1 MPKSLV
7 GEGLILGS
15 DILIPSK
22 VGNMHLDFRNI
33 LLKYARDKRRD
44 KFVINR
50 IIVVQQVKEKIKAV
64 SFSLFFY
71 YNLANNLI
79 EEVRWTHD
87 IVPLVCLKYSRFDFH
102 EGNLN
107 GHVISCIWSFCSF
120 RHKLLD
126 RNLLSPK
133 LKVPPTI
140 MYANNFG
147 IAIYSH

>member
-50 IIVVQQVKEKIKAV
+50 IIVV
-64 SFSLFFY
+64 
-71 YNLANNLI
+71 
-79 EEVRWTHD
+79 
-87 IVPLVCLKYSRFDFH
+87 
-102 EGNLN
+102 
-107 GHVISCIWSFCSF
+107 
-120 RHKLLD
+120 
-126 RNLLSPK
+126 
-133 LKVPPTI
+133 
-140 MYANNFG
+140 
-147 IAIYSH
+147 